1 MSKENKK
8 EKKHSFRKFLF
19 FILLFII
26 LTVLYSR
33 YLGTKGLLV
42 KEYEI
47 ENNKLPHSFN
57 NLKIAHFSDLHY
69 GRTTDLTD
77 VKELVRRINLKKVD
91 IIIFSG
97 DLFDKSYNVNQKDIE
112 NITNELKKLNST
124 YGSFYVNGENDLK
137 TQNFDNIMNESNF
150 ISIIDKTEEIISKN
164 NEKISLTG
172 IGYNS
177 NSIDFLSKLNEYNY
191 KILVIHKPDD
201 FDDYKAY
208 NFSLALSGHSHNN
221 QINIPYVKAF
231 YSQNGSKKY
240 YEPYYKIDNTDF
252 YISSGIGTS
261 DYSFRFFNRPSF
273 NIYKIKDSL
282 N

>member
-69 GRTTDLTD
+69 GRTTDLND

-97 DLFDKSYNVNQKDIE
+97 DLFDY
-112 NITNELKKLNST
+112 
-124 YGSFYVNGENDLK
+124 YENDLK
-137 TQNFDNIMNESNF
+137 ELMKNCMLYNHQNRQ
-150 ISIIDKTEEIISKN
+150 
-164 NEKISLTG
+164 
-172 IGYNS
+172 
-177 NSIDFLSKLNEYNY
+177 
-191 KILVIHKPDD
+191 V
-201 FDDYKAY
+201 
-208 NFSLALSGHSHNN
+208 
-221 QINIPYVKAF
+221 
-231 YSQNGSKKY
+231 
-240 YEPYYKIDNTDF
+240 YE
-252 YISSGIGTS
+252 
-261 DYSFRFFNRPSF
+261 
-273 NIYKIKDSL
+273 
-282 N
+282 